1 MGAKGIVV
9 AIDGPSG
16 SGKGTVARGV
26 AERLGYLYIDTGAMY
41 RAVGLVAREQGIPL
55 EDSQAVAALVARL
68 RLDFQQAAA
77 GIRILADDRDVT
89 EAIRSPEASQSAS
102 HVAVFPEVRRHLVTQ
117 QQRIGA
123 TGGIVMEGR
132 DIGTVVFPHA
142 ELKVFLDASQEE
154 RARRRHAQHLE
165 QGHASSLEETQREI
179 VERDRRDSERAA
191 SPLTRAADAVYLDS
205 TALSAEDTVEV
216 IVRLARKREGK

>member
-55 EDSQAVAALVARL
+55 EDSQAVAALAARL

-77 GIRILADDRDVT
+77 GIRILADGRDVT

-102 HVAVFPEVRRHLVTQ
+102 RVAIFPEVRRHLVAQ

-123 TGGIVMEGR
+123 KGGVVMEGR

-165 QGHASSLEETQREI
+165 QGHASSLEETQR
-179 VERDRRDSERAA
+179 
-191 SPLTRAADAVYLDS
+191 
-205 TALSAEDTVEV
+205 
-216 IVRLARKREGK
+216 